1 MSKKILSIVLVMLMI
16 LPLAFVLTSCEEQ
29 RTEEEIIN
37 DIVNSGT
44 TALTLSIWIP
54 TNSDTNSQEFKDR
67 LSKVEDKINEI
78 LRDKNLSTEIEITA
92 FPTDEYEEKL
102 ANHLDEIKA
111 KVEAKKGLLPSNIS
125 QGYVNKAVKV
135 PYGDSYM
142 YELAYPS
149 VLDTQIDLFMIR
161 DYDNYKK
168 LVQSENLYSLDSY
181 LSLEGGR
188 YSDIRRMISAAVFS
202 KYNLNKSTYAIPN
215 NHLYTNAQYQYIL
228 IDKNAFDSVEN
239 MDIDSITDIFSCEAF
254 IDAISTNSEYVPFV
268 GTLEDAPGV
277 FMFNDSNLIGSSI
290 DNPTPSN
297 IFDVESYT
305 KYVELYKKLNDK
317 SLVKESLSDGEKS
330 AVSFFYG
337 TNEDV
342 KVYEEDYYIVK

>member
-125 QGYVNKAVKV
+125 QGYVN
-135 PYGDSYM
+135 
-142 YELAYPS
+142 
-149 VLDTQIDLFMIR
+149 
-161 DYDNYKK
+161 
-168 LVQSENLYSLDSY
+168 
-181 LSLEGGR
+181 
-188 YSDIRRMISAAVFS
+188 RR
-202 KYNLNKSTYAIPN
+202 
-215 NHLYTNAQYQYIL
+215 
-228 IDKNAFDSVEN
+228 
-239 MDIDSITDIFSCEAF
+239 
-254 IDAISTNSEYVPFV
+254 
-268 GTLEDAPGV
+268 
-277 FMFNDSNLIGSSI
+277 
-290 DNPTPSN
+290 
-297 IFDVESYT
+297 
-305 KYVELYKKLNDK
+305 
-317 SLVKESLSDGEKS
+317 
-330 AVSFFYG
+330 
-337 TNEDV
+337 
-342 KVYEEDYYIVK
+342 